1 MIILGQSR
9 GRIEYNDTS
18 SQWILTDAKY
28 EVTASSTAPKQSYLL
43 GIHEWTI
50 SNDNCE
56 KGKPYTAMVK
66 LTGCNPDG
74 EFTCDDGQCIKM
86 ERRCDQVTGKEP
98 NCRDESDEEDC

>member
-1 MIILGQSR
+1 MPNICLSCRHRVRGLCKNTLIVKRFTFKQLPLNPGNMIILGQSR

-18 SQWILTDAKY
+18 NLWILTDAKY

-56 KGKPYTAMVK
+56 KGKPYTAIVK
-66 LTGCNPDG
+66 LTGCNP
-74 EFTCDDGQCIKM
+74 
-86 ERRCDQVTGKEP
+86 
-98 NCRDESDEEDC
+98 